1 MSKKGFGKFLLGA
14 GIGATLGLLFAP
26 KKGSETRKEWSAKIQ
41 ELLTKASEIDVEEVK
56 ANVEEKIAEIEAEL
70 ETLDKEKVLKIA
82 KDQAKKIQI
91 KSQELVDYAVLK
103 GTPILERA
111 AAEVKEQAILVTKEI
126 LAKLE
131 K

>member
-82 KDQAKKIQI
+82 KEQAKKIQI

-103 GTPILERA
+103 GTPILEHA